1 MILEVDVG
9 IFYNYL
15 YITVGFKIGFLLIHS
30 NLGDNKMK
38 QLKVLMQFNH
48 VMPFVLA

>member
-15 YITVGFKIGFLLIHS
+15 YITIGFKIRFLLIRS
-30 NLGDNKMK
+30 NLNNNKMK
-38 QLKVLMQFNH
+38 QLKVLMQFNR
-48 VMPFVLA
+48 VKPFVLA